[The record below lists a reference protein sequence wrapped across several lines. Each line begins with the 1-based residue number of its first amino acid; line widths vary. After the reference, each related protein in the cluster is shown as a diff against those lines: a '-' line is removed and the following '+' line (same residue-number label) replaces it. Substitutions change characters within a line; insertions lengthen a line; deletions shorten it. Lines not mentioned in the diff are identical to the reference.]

1 MQNFWIIPPP
11 SCENSQLFFS
21 NEPFP
26 DDPVDGFQSVTVIF
40 WVMLQGQY
48 NGEVTINISW
58 TELEKH
64 ISITYDPINGF

>member
-48 NGEVTINISW
+48 NGEVTINIS
-58 TELEKH
+58 
-64 ISITYDPINGF
+64 